1 MAPKNRVNAKK
12 IENFCHQIIQSQLSM
27 TSRLKQGVLNIGKRA
42 GTKILEKGLD
52 IAKFGFNLFSMSK
65 T

>member
-1 MAPKNRVNAKK
+1 
-12 IENFCHQIIQSQLSM
+12 M
-27 TSRLKQGVLNIGKRA
+27 TGRLKRGVLNIGKRA